1 MGMTRNPTQVLERTA
16 GDGVLEDLLRR
27 TASGD
32 QAAFRALYDQTAGR
46 LFAVCLRIVRH
57 RRLAEELLRES
68 YARIWERARQHDPQA
83 VSALNWMIAIVRDH
97 AIDAIRLRMS
107 EDRPPD
113 DLTIEAA
120 DPSALGAIEAKVEF
134 EAIGRCLR
142 ELPYA
147 ERHAIILAYRD
158 GLSYEQLAVLL
169 GGSTESVKASVG
181 QGLARLRSLLDQ
193 TS

>member
-1 MGMTRNPTQVLERTA
+1 MAANETIQVLERTD
-16 GDGVLEDLLRR
+16 GDGTLDDLLQR
-27 TASGD
+27 TAAGD
-32 QAAFRALYDQTAGR
+32 QAAFRMLYEQSAGT

-57 RRLAEELLRES
+57 RRLAEELLREA
-68 YARIWERARQHDPQA
+68 YVRIWERAREHEPG
-83 VSALNWMIAIVRDH
+83 SALSWMIAIVRDH
-97 AIDAIRLRMS
+97 AIDTIRLRMG

-113 DLTIEAA
+113 DLTLEAA
-120 DPSALGAIEAKVEF
+120 EPSALGAIEAKVEF

-169 GGSTESVKASVG
+169 GVSTESVKASVG
-181 QGLARLRSLLDQ
+181 QGLARLRACLDQ

>member
-1 MGMTRNPTQVLERTA
+1 MLYEQSADAV
-16 GDGVLEDLLRR
+16 RR
-27 TASGD
+27 VPAHRAPS
-32 QAAFRALYDQTAGR
+32 AARRRAA
-46 LFAVCLRIVRH
+46 A
-57 RRLAEELLRES
+57 REA
-68 YARIWERARQHDPQA
+68 YVRIWERAREHEPG
-83 VSALNWMIAIVRDH
+83 SALSWMIAIVRDH
-97 AIDAIRLRMS
+97 AIDTIRLRMG

-113 DLTIEAA
+113 DLTLEAA
-120 DPSALGAIEAKVEF
+120 EPSALGAIEAKVEF

-169 GGSTESVKASVG
+169 GVSTGSVKASVG
-181 QGLARLRSLLDQ
+181 QGLARLRACLDQ

>member
-1 MGMTRNPTQVLERTA
+1 MAAKEATHALERGA

-32 QAAFRALYDQTAGR
+32 QAAFRALYEQSAGR

-57 RRLAEELLRES
+57 RRLAEELLREA
-68 YARIWERARQHDPQA
+68 YVRVWERARQRDPSTG
-83 VSALNWMIAIVRDH
+83 SALSWMIAIARDH
-97 AIDAIRLRMS
+97 AIDTIRLRMG

-113 DLTIEAA
+113 DLTLEAA
-120 DPSALGAIEAKVEF
+120 EPSALGAIEAKVEF
-134 EAIGRCLR
+134 EAIGHCLR

-147 ERHAIILAYRD
+147 ERHAIVLAYRD

-169 GGSTESVKASVG
+169 GVSSDGVKASISS
-181 QGLARLRSLLDQ
+181 GLARLRACLDQ
-193 TS
+193 R

>member
-1 MGMTRNPTQVLERTA
+1 MTRDPVQVLERTA
-16 GDGVLEDLLRR
+16 GEGALEDLLRR

-32 QAAFRALYDQTAGR
+32 QAAFRALYEQTAGR
-46 LFAVCLRIVRH
+46 LFALCLRIVRH
-57 RRLAEELLRES
+57 RRLAEELVREA
-68 YARIWERARQHDPQA
+68 YARIWERARQHDPKA
-83 VSALNWMIAIVRDH
+83 GSALNWMIAIVRDH

-120 DPSALGAIEAKVEF
+120 DPSALGAIEAKMEF

-181 QGLARLRSLLDQ
+181 QGLARLRALLDQ